1 MTFFRQVKR
10 GRKKKVHP
18 LFQGRQDKVRCNLKD
33 FIEYL
38 VKNMVNHLDQV
49 EVGVTEEEQ
58 KSLVE
63 IRVDPEDVGK
73 IVGKKGRVIHSLRTI
88 AMSIGMRLG
97 QKIRLEIIK
106 E

>member
-1 MTFFRQVKR
+1 MFV
-10 GRKKKVHP
+10 
-18 LFQGRQDKVRCNLKD
+18 KD

-38 VKNMVNHLDQV
+38 IKNIVNQPDSVKITVK
-49 EVGVTEEEQ
+49 EENK

-63 IRVDPEDVGK
+63 IRVAPEDVGK

-97 QKIRLEIIK
+97 QKIQLEIIQ

>member
-1 MTFFRQVKR
+1 MNK
-10 GRKKKVHP
+10 P
-18 LFQGRQDKVRCNLKD
+18 DN
-33 FIEYL
+33 
-38 VKNMVNHLDQV
+38 V
-49 EVGVTEEEQ
+49 EVRITEEEK

-63 IRVDPEDVGK
+63 IRVDPADVGK

-97 QKIRLEIIK
+97 QKIQLEIIQ

>member
-1 MTFFRQVKR
+1 M
-10 GRKKKVHP
+10 
-18 LFQGRQDKVRCNLKD
+18 KD

-38 VKNMVNHLDQV
+38 IKNIVNQPDSVKITVK
-49 EVGVTEEEQ
+49 EENK

-63 IRVDPEDVGK
+63 IRVAPEDVGK

-97 QKIRLEIIK
+97 QKIQLEIIQ